1 MVRYTGPKIRII
13 RRLGLLPGLTRK
25 STKNRTKT
33 PGQHGKLV
41 FTKTKRSSL
50 SDDYRERLFEKQKL
64 RFNYGVTEKQLVK
77 YYKAAKRQTGATGTV
92 LLELLEARL
101 DCVVYRLGFASTIP
115 AARQIVNHGHI
126 IVNNKLVSIPSFICQ
141 KGDVISIR
149 DRSQSKNLVRVNFE
163 VQQQKRKLIERRMK
177 RVNLTQSRFQ
187 SLLPSHLEVNN
198 ENLIGKFL
206 SPVKRK
212 DVLLRINELKV
223 VEYYSR

>member
-1 MVRYTGPKIRII
+1 MVRYTGPRIRII

-33 PGQHGKLV
+33 PGQHGKLI
-41 FTKTKRSSL
+41 FSKTKRSSL

-64 RFNYGVTEKQLVK
+64 RYNYGVTEKQLVRYFK
-77 YYKAAKRQTGATGTV
+77 EAKRREGATGRL

-126 IVNNKLVSIPSFICQ
+126 LVNNQLVNIPSFICQ
-141 KGDVISIR
+141 KGDTISIKEKEE
-149 DRSQSKNLVRVNFE
+149 SKTLIKGNFE
-163 VQQQKRKLIERRMK
+163 IQQQKRKLIQRRMK

-187 SLLPSHLEVNN
+187 SLLPSHLEINN
-198 ENLIGKFL
+198 ENLVGKFL